1 MSERAPMDPTENIFD
16 RTQAPQNSMLKTY
29 SYHICDLIPT
39 GGLHVRSALCALPHL
54 GQHPDPERAP
64 QPLLLLQHHPRYW
77 IQNLLTFDV
86 SVWLLVYRVR
96 RLPRHDCRVRRR
108 IHDRHRVRLR
118 LRRLPQKLEER
129 ASSGILMFFMVRM
142 NVLRQVGQAEISLER
157 RAPLRVQIFV
167 HIFFDEMLK
176 SSTVMQCHLGWWWT
190 DL

>member
-1 MSERAPMDPTENIFD
+1 MSGALSALFLTSASTLTLSVHRNLFYYFNTIPGTEFKIYSLLMFQFD
-16 RTQAPQNSMLKTY
+16 QQNS
-29 SYHICDLIPT
+29 D
-39 GGLHVRSALCALPHL
+39 
-54 GQHPDPERAP
+54 
-64 QPLLLLQHHPRYW
+64 
-77 IQNLLTFDV
+77 
-86 SVWLLVYRVR
+86 LLVYRVR

-108 IHDRHRVRLR
+108 VHDRHRVRLR

-176 SSTVMQCHLGWWWT
+176 SSTVMQCHLGW
-190 DL
+190 